1 MSSDRLVEPM
11 LGDRIRK
18 LRRER
23 DWTQRDLAEKVGVD
37 YKNVSNYEVGR
48 LVPSLKTL
56 QRLADAFGV
65 SIEELNQDHPQEP
78 VLAIEDPELLRLFRE
93 LSTLPEAD
101 RDHLKWM
108 LAAVVKQKRMLEM
121 MSS

>member
-1 MSSDRLVEPM
+1 M

-65 SIEELNQDHPQEP
+65 AVQELQNENSEEP
-78 VLAIEDPELLRLFRE
+78 VLAIEDPELLKLFRE
-93 LSTLPEAD
+93 LSTLPDPE
-101 RDHLKWM
+101 REHVKWM
-108 LAAVVKQKRMLEM
+108 LSAIVKQKRMREM
-121 MSS
+121 IAS